1 MRFAASG
8 CTRPNISSGL
18 AAQGHLRYRF
28 WRLKRG
34 LSLSL
39 GRMMMNDEHGP
50 LSVSGFWVGG
60 WGLGGSH
67 EVGNLGLFGR
77 YHRIS
82 AVLSIII
89 S

>member
-28 WRLKRG
+28 WRLNRG

-39 GRMMMNDEHGP
+39 GLMMMNDEHGP
-50 LSVSGFWVGG
+50 LSVSGFWVWG
-60 WGLGGSH
+60 WGKVTRLVILVSL
-67 EVGNLGLFGR
+67 VGTIGYLQ
-77 YHRIS
+77 S
-82 AVLSIII
+82 SLS
-89 S
+89 